1 MENKIILEGFT
12 LSEFLEEV
20 TVSVRKAIH
29 PSDEQLISR
38 SKAAKMLGMDSRT
51 LIRAMEFTGVKTLTT
66 KSVENIRKN
75 YHKNARL

>member
-1 MENKIILEGFT
+1 MEKKIILEGFT

-29 PSDEQLISR
+29 PSEDQLISR
-38 SKAAKMLGMDSRT
+38 SKAAKILGMDSRT
-51 LIRAMEFTGVKTLTT
+51 LTRAMEFTDVKILTT

-75 YHKNARL
+75 YRKNSRH